1 MTKTF
6 LLASI
11 LAMSAHAQ
19 EVDHS
24 TMDHSQMDHSKMD
37 HSQMDHSKM
46 DHSQMDHSAMPLQ
59 PMDEEGRRKS
69 AMAHS
74 TGHKMGGEVYE
85 EMRRNI
91 PTYRG
96 MTDNEMDLAMGMMGD
111 DMEWYVSD
119 KSLKGDVGVL
129 LLAHGTGGRGDRVLR
144 DIAEPI
150 AKEMPTAIAFGM
162 AMMASD
168 HIQASVDDLTA
179 AGAKTIVVVT
189 GQATESNSLSRQW
202 NYVFGRGD
210 IVSYATVPRLKTD
223 TKMIFVGSYGFNP
236 MIAGIMVD
244 HAREVSKDPANELV
258 LLVTHGPE
266 EPEDNVVE
274 LETLQK
280 YADHIKT
287 TVGFS
292 DVKAISLQDDALPAL
307 REGNVKRMRRYAEVA
322 TRQGKRVLVVA
333 AVTQSLGI
341 QQKLYSDLDGIAFT
355 YNEKGLSGHPKYV
368 DFIAESVRAAL
379 AGHS

>member
-1 MTKTF
+1 MSIA
-6 LLASI
+6 LL
-11 LAMSAHAQ
+11 LVAMGAAAVTAQ

-24 TMDHSQMDHSKMD
+24 T
-37 HSQMDHSKM
+37 MDHSKM
-46 DHSQMDHSAMPLQ
+46 DHSQMDHSAMAAQ
-59 PMDEEGRRKS
+59 PMDAEGRRKS

-74 TGHKMGGEVYE
+74 TGHKMGGAVYE

-119 KSLKGDVGVL
+119 KSLTGDVGVL
-129 LLAHGTGGRGDRVLR
+129 LLAHGTGGGGDRVLR
-144 DIAEPI
+144 DIAAPI
-150 AKEMPTAIAFGM
+150 AKEKPTAIAFGM

-168 HIQASVDDLTA
+168 HIQAAVDDLTA

-189 GQATESNSLSRQW
+189 GQATEANSLSRQW
-202 NYVFGRGD
+202 NYIFGRGD
-210 IVSYATVPRLKTD
+210 TVAYATVPRLKSSA
-223 TKMIFVGSYGFNP
+223 KLIYVGSYGFNP
-236 MIAGIMVD
+236 IIASIMAD
-244 HAREVSKDPANELV
+244 HACEISKDRANELV

-274 LETLQK
+274 LESLQK
-280 YADHIKT
+280 YADHIKS

-307 REGNVKRMRRYAEVA
+307 REGNVKRMRRYAETA
-322 TRQGKRVLVVA
+322 IRQGKRVLVVA

-341 QQKLYSDLDGIAFT
+341 QQKLYSDLDGIVFT
-355 YNEKGLSGHPKYV
+355 YNEKGLSGHPRYV
-368 DFIAESVRAAL
+368 EFIAKSVEAAL
-379 AGHS
+379 AEKS